1 MGFVKSLRRVAAAGW
16 YSRNVIS
23 LPPVLDLIGVPSVG
37 VEEVGIIPDPGV
49 HVDVVERDDDDC
61 ALFHFVSA
69 R

>member
-23 LPPVLDLIGVPSVG
+23 LPPVLDLFGIPPVRI
-37 VEEVGIIPDPGV
+37 EEVGIIPDLGV

-61 ALFHFVSA
+61 ALFHFVPT